1 MARSP
6 KKQVNK
12 RIYPKDDSPVIFNL
26 IDDNQINFIGRY
38 IEEEEMFMLSLNDNE
53 SDFVPRT
60 HVEKW
65 CYVLD
70 HPTIQSECL
79 PKKRSSRKKKNDET
93 TDDSNPKNSNQTFS
107 IPIQSELPPFIQ
119 DIVNNIQ
126 QELGGVF
133 HSVNVKVVGEDDLHT
148 LPTNLLEQ
156 IRDNAVKEENW
167 DLATKV
173 RDIINKR
180 NNE

>member
-1 MARSP
+1 MARNL
-6 KKQVNK
+6 KKKLNQ
-12 RIYPKDDSPVIFNL
+12 REYPKDDSPVIFNL
-26 IDDNQINFIGRY
+26 INDNQVNFIGRY

-53 SDFVPRT
+53 SEFVPRT

-65 CYVLD
+65 YYVLE

-79 PKKRSSRKKKNDET
+79 PKKRSSRKKKSNDNS
-93 TDDSNPKNSNQTFS
+93 DSNTYKLNTDFS
-107 IPIQSELPPFIQ
+107 IPIPPQLPPFIQ
-119 DIVNNIQ
+119 NIVNDIQ

-133 HSVNVKVVGEDDLHT
+133 HSVNVKLVGENELHT

-156 IRDNAVKEENW
+156 IRDNAVNEENW